1 MTCRLTSLLNK
12 EKIMATHRTAMG
24 KSVDMNALRA
34 KNEKVRAVGNV
45 KNLNARGDTI
55 DAHGRVIKPV
65 TSKVT
70 DGYNKTVGNRSAQVT
85 RRPAQPSQKLQADK
99 PKVTQ
104 PKIDLNELT
113 AEEREFEESFEDD
126 LEIEKIK
133 QEELKAKKK

>member
-1 MTCRLTSLLNK
+1 
-12 EKIMATHRTAMG
+12 MATHRTAMG

-55 DAHGRVIKPV
+55 DVHGRVIKPV
-65 TSKVT
+65 TAKVN
-70 DGYNKTVGNRSAQVT
+70 DGYSKTVGNRSAQVT
-85 RRPAQPSQKLQADK
+85 KRPTQHTQKIQPDK
-99 PKVTQ
+99 PKVAT
-104 PKIDLNELT
+104 PKIDLTELT
-113 AEEREFEESFEDD
+113 EEERELEESFEDD

>member
-1 MTCRLTSLLNK
+1 
-12 EKIMATHRTAMG
+12 MATYRTAMG
-24 KSVDMNALRA
+24 KTVDMNALRS

-85 RRPAQPSQKLQADK
+85 KRPATPAQKIQPDK
-99 PKVTQ
+99 

-113 AEEREFEESFEDD
+113 AEEREFEESLEDD
-126 LEIEKIK
+126 LEVEKIK
-133 QEELKAKKK
+133 QEEIKAKKK